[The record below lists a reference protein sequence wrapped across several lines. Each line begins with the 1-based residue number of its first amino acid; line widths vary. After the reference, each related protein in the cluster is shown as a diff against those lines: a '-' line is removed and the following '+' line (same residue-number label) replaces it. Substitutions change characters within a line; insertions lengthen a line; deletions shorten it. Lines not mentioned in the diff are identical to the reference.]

1 MYIKALP
8 NGTTLDL
15 SQPCKHEFTKE
26 EIYQLLR
33 NIKRFN
39 GIGTNVARHSAFV
52 AWILHYMTGNDYI
65 ARLGLYHDA
74 QEAYVGDVATP
85 VKKYVGRTWYEMEQR
100 INRQINWQLNLVNEY
115 TANADILI
123 KIADRISLA
132 LELQDLTMNGV
143 MNLGEH
149 NLWQPEIDLLCGLRE
164 TKYYNQVVSVLEN
177 MVTSDFL
184 TMMTAVTI
192 KPTHKVTVGDK
203 YFYIKDQS
211 YLPRLETLIQLG
223 EIK

>member
-15 SQPCKHEFTKE
+15 SQPCKHEFTTE

-39 GIGTNVARHSAFV
+39 GVGMNVARHSAFV
-52 AWILHYMTGNDYI
+52 AWILRFMTGNGYI

-85 VKKYVGRTWYEMEQR
+85 VKKYVGRSWYEMER
-100 INRQINWQLNLVNEY
+100 RLNREINWQLDLVNEY
-115 TANADILI
+115 TTNADVLI

-132 LELQDLTMNGV
+132 LELNELV
-143 MNLGEH
+143 MSGEMKLGKH
-149 NLWQPEIDLLCGLRE
+149 NLWQPEINLLNALRE
-164 TKYYNQVVSVLEN
+164 TEHYKQMVCVLGN
-177 MVTSDFL
+177 TTTSDFL
-184 TMMTAVTI
+184 YNTVTRN
-192 KPTHKVTVGDK
+192 PTQKVAIGDK
-203 YFYIKDQS
+203 HFYIKDES
-211 YLPRLETLIQLG
+211 YLSRLETLLKLG
-223 EIK
+223 ETK